1 MGLER
6 VYLIYP
12 YAVYGTPL
20 VERLKGSL
28 RGRYVLVD
36 PFEAVGVGTEP
47 WIAERDMQLIDGCS
61 RVVAFL
67 PCEGL

>member
-20 VERLKGSL
+20 VERFKASL
-28 RGRYVLVD
+28 RRKYHLVD

-47 WIAERDMQLIDGCS
+47 WIAERDMQLIQSPQGN
-61 RVVAFL
+61 
-67 PCEGL
+67 P